1 MDVRVLRYFL
11 TVAQEENIT
20 RAAEVL
26 YTTQS
31 NLSRQLAQ
39 LEKEL
44 GKKLFHR
51 GSRTITLTED
61 GMFLRK
67 RAQEIVTL
75 VDRTEAEL
83 VATDDTISGQ
93 VSIGAAETH
102 AMRLV
107 ADGMRTLQQT
117 HPQIRFD
124 LFSGS
129 TVEVTDGLNK
139 GLFDFGILVEPVNL
153 DRYAY
158 LRLPITD
165 VFGLVMRTDNA
176 LAQLDAI
183 RPSDLNGQPLLVAH
197 QQLDSNVFAGWLGE
211 NAQTLHIVATFNLIT
226 TPVMMV
232 QAGLG
237 SAFTFDRPVNTTTD
251 SDICFRPL
259 TPRIETGLV
268 LAWQKSQAFSK
279 AARAFLQQMQTTF
292 ATTSGRADDNDP
304 PAAEPN

>member
-11 TVAQEENIT
+11 RVAQEENIT
-20 RAAEVL
+20 RAAVAL

-39 LEKEL
+39 LEKEI
-44 GKKLFHR
+44 GKRLFER

-83 VATDDTISGQ
+83 ATAGDVVSGS

-102 AMRLV
+102 AMRLI
-107 ADGMRTLQQT
+107 ADGMLALKTM
-117 HPQIRFD
+117 HPQIHFE

-129 TVEVTDGLNK
+129 TIEVTEGLNK
-139 GLFDFGILVEPVNL
+139 GLLDFGILVEPVNL

-165 VFGLVMRTDNA
+165 LFGLVMRKDNP
-176 LAQLDAI
+176 LAQLEVI
-183 RPSDLNGQPLLVAH
+183 RPADLKGQPVLCAV
-197 QQLDSNVFAGWLGE
+197 QQLDGNVFAGWLGE
-211 NAQTLHIVATFNLIT
+211 DINNLDIVATFNLIT

-237 SAFTFDRPVNTTTD
+237 SAFTFDRLVNTSAD
-251 SDICFRPL
+251 SDVCFRPL
-259 TPRIETGLV
+259 EPRIEAGLV
-268 LAWQKSQAFSK
+268 LAWQKAQVFTK
-279 AARAFLQQMQTTF
+279 AARAFLDQMQDTF
-292 ATTSGRADDNDP
+292 AAASG
-304 PAAEPN
+304 